1 MKVDKFIFL
10 MDIILGRPFLATA
23 WALIALQKG
32 ALRLRVQDEEVT
44 FNVFNAIKHPMES
57 ESCFKVD
64 IVEVVVYSKKDHIDP
79 FETSLIYG
87 DSLAIANDE
96 AKEYVLLMDSFGQ
109 NNQKHFE
116 SLV

>member
-1 MKVDKFIFL
+1 MKVDKFIFP
-10 MDIILGRPFLATA
+10 MDIILRRPFLATA

-32 ALRLRVQDEEVT
+32 ALRLRVQDEVT

-64 IVEVVVYSKKDHIDP
+64 IVEVVVYSQKDHIDP

-96 AKEYVLLMDSFGQ
+96 AKEYVLWIDSFGQ